1 VTVAPDLI
9 VEVRSPDETQRTLD
23 EKLRDYQTAG
33 THHRWIIDPD
43 TRSVLL
49 TTDGRPDRSL
59 SVNDSIDDVDVLP
72 GFSCEVAR
80 LFIGLA
86 KPATYRSTLSPASQD
101 PLARHRPHIAAALG
115 LGLHRQRTSSLN
127 SHLRRPTQHE
137 LVFDTR

>member
-33 THHRWIIDPD
+33 THHRWVIDPD

-49 TTDGRPDRSL
+49 TTDGLPDRSL

-72 GFSCEVAR
+72 GFSCEVAS

-86 KPATYRSTLSPASQD
+86 KPAT
-101 PLARHRPHIAAALG
+101 
-115 LGLHRQRTSSLN
+115 
-127 SHLRRPTQHE
+127 
-137 LVFDTR
+137 